1 MMTPARTHDFHR
13 APREENCPVTSG
25 HSGSSV
31 LIDQKRRLFFLKEK
45 SEKKRKAE
53 KVQVRAH
60 PYGNTQGE
68 INACDYPGAF
78 ASTNNRHGYLSMEVL
93 FKHASCRIKPKAN
106 KVCLSPLLFSLI
118 RLCLQDRLPPKAED
132 LMALFEEGALE
143 ACGEPCPAVQRSRGC
158 IRISLRGTS
167 KNKNSSIET

>member
-45 SEKKRKAE
+45 SEKRERLKKFKLEPTPMATLRE
-53 KVQVRAH
+53 KSMHAIAQ
-60 PYGNTQGE
+60 Q
-68 INACDYPGAF
+68 
-78 ASTNNRHGYLSMEVL
+78 LSLQQITATGIYEVL
-93 FKHASCRIKPKAN
+93 FKNASCRIKPKAN
-106 KVCLSPLLFSLI
+106 KGCLSPLLFSLI
-118 RLCLQDRLPPKAED
+118 RLCLQDWLPPEAED

-143 ACGEPCPAVQRSRGC
+143 ACGEPRPVVQRPRVC
-158 IRISLRGTS
+158 TWISL
-167 KNKNSSIET
+167 E